1 MKKFTLLVA
10 AALSVFA
17 ANAVESVDELVGTYI
32 SSYTDEYTTDYSAD
46 SWVSVTGKCSVT
58 ITKTGENTIT
68 LTNLGNLGGESSAI
82 VDLTEGTIT
91 IDPFV
96 SGYYTYSAS
105 TADASDT
112 SGYGKGWTDSTKPIV
127 GKIAAD
133 GSISLD
139 YVGSY
144 DEKSDYKAIAE
155 IISET
160 LKKASAPEYT
170 VSGHFAIYPWDDA
183 TEDYSQDA
191 MLEGRE
197 ATLVKYADADAEELG
212 FMYELKIPGTD
223 PGSIQF
229 SVDADDAVVITNG
242 HTPTGYDYQVLDLYY
257 LMSGID
263 EILLDP
269 YDSFFYADGT
279 TEGEMYIGGYYYP
292 DYDDKSNYTYG
303 KIEFKWGA
311 LDAISTVKADKDD
324 ENAPTF
330 DIMGRKVTD
339 TTAPGIYIK
348 NGKKFVVF

>member
-105 TADASDT
+105 TAVSGATD
-112 SGYGKGWTDSTKPIV
+112 GYGKGNTDSTKPIV

-133 GSISLD
+133 GSISFY

-144 DEKSDYKAIAE
+144 YNAIAE
-155 IISET
+155 IFSET

-170 VSGHFAIYPWDDA
+170 VNGHFAIYPWDDA

-197 ATLVKYADADAEELG
+197 ATLVKYADADAAVLG
-212 FMYELKIPGTD
+212 FSYELKTPGTY
-223 PGSIQF
+223 PSSIQF

-303 KIEFKWGA
+303 KLEFCWGA
-311 LDAISTVKADKDD
+311 LDSIDTVKADKDD
-324 ENAPTF
+324 ENAPAF